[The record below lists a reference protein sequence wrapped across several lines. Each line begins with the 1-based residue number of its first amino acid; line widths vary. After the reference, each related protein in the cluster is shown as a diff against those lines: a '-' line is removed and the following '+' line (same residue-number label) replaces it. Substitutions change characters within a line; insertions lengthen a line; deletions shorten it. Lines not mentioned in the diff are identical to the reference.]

1 MARRKEKE
9 KEEKQRKAK
18 PTQFCVTFDTELKI
32 GLIPTRMH
40 QSMVAFMYS
49 ELSTEQDTIYSYY
62 TSLIMYR

>member
-1 MARRKEKE
+1 M
-9 KEEKQRKAK
+9 QRKAK

-32 GLIPTRMH
+32 GLISTRMH